1 MGDPVDIRDRIQ
13 NLARR
18 VTRRDAYGTLL
29 ATGQVVVKLADL
41 DDPEQWR
48 ADLRR
53 QARADRIKI
62 RTGVTGK
69 IAYAL
74 LAAELTSSRRDENDR
89 YTVAMQAA
97 IPRAANLRHEP
108 KVLLRDGDETV
119 CGCERCPA
127 LGLVVAE
134 SDFSIGGGLFEEECS
149 VEGPARPSGA
159 TFFFGGAD
167 QASRA
172 VDSDAPDPEAD
183 R

>member
-1 MGDPVDIRDRIQ
+1 MGDPADIRDRIQ

-18 VTRRDAYGTLL
+18 VARRDAYGTLL
-29 ATGQVVVKLADL
+29 ATGQVIVKLADL

-74 LAAELTSSRRDENDR
+74 LAAELTSIRRDENDR

-134 SDFSIGGGLFEEECS
+134 ADFSIGGGLFEEECS
-149 VEGPARPSGA
+149 VEGPARSTSV
-159 TFFFGGAD
+159 TFSFGGAGR
-167 QASRA
+167 ASPA
-172 VDSDAPDPEAD
+172 IDLDAADPEAD